1 MQGPVGT
8 QHRKFFRR
16 SPTLRTDR
24 ARSPRPTTR
33 RTAGGPL
40 CPGIPGPDA
49 RRGTGRADAVN
60 SPTTRHAS
68 PAAIPRTGRGES
80 APPHPDQGTKIQ
92 LPFAALPHQL
102 RKDPRLK
109 GNRTAIVLAAALLE
123 YAPGSKPSCYPTNAT
138 LASDLGCSESTVRAA
153 LAALRAAG
161 WIRVVLGPRQPNGRR
176 IWLCWRETS
185 VPRLSDTRQS
195 AGTLPRSVGPTPRAI
210 GPEEEIVIEENRE
223 ETNQFAHSRSRPE
236 PSALS
241 PPSCGARAARPPERA
256 AKTALAPSPLAVPAL
271 PPSAEAGPREAR
283 PAILQAPAGP
293 TPKAKVDPV
302 PGGVVAPA
310 EVNQCPGP
318 VGDPRIRL
326 ARSQSELHPEMDS
339 PALVAAPD
347 APRGLA
353 RVPRVEPPK
362 AAPVPAPSPPTASP
376 ALPLTPEQQAR
387 LDALPAAT
395 RDLVLTWL
403 LTGDAILVAEAKKKL
418 APPPRRPEAP
428 RTLPEV
434 LGRIREDPSFPSLA
448 ADWLASALGDRKSY
462 SGFKAR
468 CEEAW
473 RGDLPVERLL
483 SAYEQATGPKARN
496 PGAIFMH
503 ALRGGG

>member
-16 SPTLRTDR
+16 APTLRPAR
-24 ARSPRPTTR
+24 ARRPRPTSR

-40 CPGIPGPDA
+40 CPGIPGPDS

-109 GNRTAIVLAAALLE
+109 ANRTAIVLAAALLE
-123 YAPGSKPSCYPTNAT
+123 YAPGAKPSCYPTNAT

-195 AGTLPRSVGPTPRAI
+195 AGTHPRSVGPTPRAI
-210 GPEEEIVIEENRE
+210 GPEEEFVIEENRE
-223 ETNQFAHSRSRPE
+223 ETNQFAHSRSRPG
-236 PSALS
+236 PSALLAALPPAP

-256 AKTALAPSPLAVPAL
+256 AEPALMPPPLASPVEASPAPVPAQA
-271 PPSAEAGPREAR
+271 PEVGPREATR
-283 PAILQAPAGP
+283 AILLTPVGP
-293 TPKAKVDPV
+293 TSPAAPGPV
-302 PGGVVAPA
+302 PGGVMAPA
-310 EVNQCPGP
+310 EV
-318 VGDPRIRL
+318 DPKQSPASPPSALQLVRTRS
-326 ARSQSELHPEMDS
+326 SQSGS
-339 PALVAAPD
+339 P
-347 APRGLA
+347 
-353 RVPRVEPPK
+353 
-362 AAPVPAPSPPTASP
+362 
-376 ALPLTPEQQAR
+376 
-387 LDALPAAT
+387 
-395 RDLVLTWL
+395 
-403 LTGDAILVAEAKKKL
+403 
-418 APPPRRPEAP
+418 
-428 RTLPEV
+428 
-434 LGRIREDPSFPSLA
+434 
-448 ADWLASALGDRKSY
+448 
-462 SGFKAR
+462 
-468 CEEAW
+468 
-473 RGDLPVERLL
+473 
-483 SAYEQATGPKARN
+483 
-496 PGAIFMH
+496 
-503 ALRGGG
+503 

>member
-1 MQGPVGT
+1 
-8 QHRKFFRR
+8 
-16 SPTLRTDR
+16 
-24 ARSPRPTTR
+24 
-33 RTAGGPL
+33 
-40 CPGIPGPDA
+40 
-49 RRGTGRADAVN
+49 VN

-195 AGTLPRSVGPTPRAI
+195 AGTHPRSVGPTPRAI

-236 PSALS
+236 PSALLAALPPAP

-256 AKTALAPSPLAVPAL
+256 AKTALVPPLLAVPAPVQAL
-271 PPSAEAGPREAR
+271 PPLADGGPREAR
-283 PAILQAPAGP
+283 PAIPVTPAGP
-293 TPKAKVDPV
+293 T
-302 PGGVVAPA
+302 APIG
-310 EVNQCPGP
+310 PGP
-318 VGDPRIRL
+318 
-326 ARSQSELHPEMDS
+326 
-339 PALVAAPD
+339 
-347 APRGLA
+347 
-353 RVPRVEPPK
+353 
-362 AAPVPAPSPPTASP
+362 
-376 ALPLTPEQQAR
+376 
-387 LDALPAAT
+387 
-395 RDLVLTWL
+395 
-403 LTGDAILVAEAKKKL
+403 
-418 APPPRRPEAP
+418 RP
-428 RTLPEV
+428 
-434 LGRIREDPSFPSLA
+434 GR
-448 ADWLASALGDRKSY
+448 
-462 SGFKAR
+462 
-468 CEEAW
+468 
-473 RGDLPVERLL
+473 
-483 SAYEQATGPKARN
+483 
-496 PGAIFMH
+496 
-503 ALRGGG
+503 RGGPGRG

>member
-80 APPHPDQGTKIQ
+80 APPHPDQGTKTQ

-123 YAPGSKPSCYPTNAT
+123 YAPGSKPSCHPTNAT

-195 AGTLPRSVGPTPRAI
+195 AGTHPRSVGPTPRAI

-236 PSALS
+236 PSALLAALPPAP

-256 AKTALAPSPLAVPAL
+256 AKTALVPPLLAVPAPVQAL
-271 PPSAEAGPREAR
+271 PPLVDGGPREAR
-283 PAILQAPAGP
+283 PAIPVTPAGS
-293 TPKAKVDPV
+293 TPQSAPGPV
-302 PGGVVAPA
+302 PGGVAAPA

-318 VGDPRIRL
+318 VGDPRTRL
-326 ARSQSELHPEMDS
+326 ARSQSELHPEQGP

-353 RVPRVEPPK
+353 N
-362 AAPVPAPSPPTASP
+362 SPPTVPPQAVPSPATSPAKASP
-376 ALPLTPEQQAR
+376 AL
-387 LDALPAAT
+387 
-395 RDLVLTWL
+395 
-403 LTGDAILVAEAKKKL
+403 
-418 APPPRRPEAP
+418 
-428 RTLPEV
+428 
-434 LGRIREDPSFPSLA
+434 
-448 ADWLASALGDRKSY
+448 
-462 SGFKAR
+462 
-468 CEEAW
+468 
-473 RGDLPVERLL
+473 
-483 SAYEQATGPKARN
+483 
-496 PGAIFMH
+496 
-503 ALRGGG
+503 